1 MEKDLVCGKAIGDDE
16 VKLVDRGASK
26 YSTKREHE
34 GRRYY
39 FCSLMCRTKFIANPD
54 MYIKRGANP

>member
-26 YSTKREHE
+26 YSPSATTRV
-34 GRRYY
+34 GGTT
-39 FCSLMCRTKFIANPD
+39 FVA
-54 MYIKRGANP
+54 